1 MRTGDGRPIPPLL
14 RAEVNRL
21 RRRLVTT
28 LEMIRE
34 VEAERE
40 LELQTQDFHVKMKL
54 GSGRRTRS
62 RADWR
67 DQAIGAAR
75 PQDCVGLYFRCNL
88 SGRRKRLV
96 LPSCDSEAP
105 ASRGNLDRGRARRAY
120 HPSPRS
126 GGMACFEE
134 ASHPG
139 QHHALAFSAEIA
151 RAPGRE
157 HLAIHARQ
165 SALKPHLQI
174 SQRHFGHCCF
184 AWNKLIDMPWKII
197 SIGIRDWAYRS

>member
-1 MRTGDGRPIPPLL
+1 
-14 RAEVNRL
+14 
-21 RRRLVTT
+21 
-28 LEMIRE
+28 
-34 VEAERE
+34 
-40 LELQTQDFHVKMKL
+40 MKL

-62 RADWR
+62 RDGR

-105 ASRGNLDRGRARRAY
+105 ASRGNLDRGRARRAC

-126 GGMACFEE
+126 GGMACLEE

-151 RAPGRE
+151 RAQSDRE

-165 SALKPHLQI
+165 LALKPHLQI
-174 SQRHFGHCCF
+174 SRRHFGPLPLC
-184 AWNKLIDMPWKII
+184 LEQ
-197 SIGIRDWAYRS
+197 AYRHALENHLYRHPRLGLSVIINETW